1 MTTQTRDRSP
11 AVATAP
17 AKRVSAMTVTEPI
30 RHDRAQ
36 SFTGERRLPRPAT
49 RDPRVPRRRKIR
61 RVVLI
66 ILGVVGLILLAVL
79 VAGFVLFRQD
89 LREARSRLASI
100 PTTIYT
106 SRSGDVQYRV
116 VGSGPTVLVSHGITG
131 GVDHAEYLV
140 TRWRNFEERYR
151 FVYVSRFGY
160 LKSSLPDDATP
171 RRQAAA
177 YKELLDH
184 LGIERTFVVGNSAG
198 GAAAMWFA
206 IDYPER
212 TNGLILLSSAVP
224 GPEPDRIPK
233 LVREH
238 DFIYWSAI
246 KLAPDTLIGLLL
258 PDAVRET
265 LTEREKD
272 FIVENAFTVG
282 LPISERSDGI
292 RFDNEVS
299 NPEVNDVPFERI
311 GTPTL
316 VFQATD
322 DPRELRG
329 GREIARRIPNSEF
342 IGLTGGHFLL
352 RHEQE
357 IRAATSAFIAKHS
370 NESR

>member
-1 MTTQTRDRSP
+1 
-11 AVATAP
+11 
-17 AKRVSAMTVTEPI
+17 MTVTE
-30 RHDRAQ
+30 RV
-36 SFTGERRLPRPAT
+36 RRDEVVTLRSQRGLSGSPTHEA
-49 RDPRVPRRRKIR
+49 RVPRRRKIK
-61 RVVLI
+61 RVALI
-66 ILGVVGLILLAVL
+66 MLGVVGVILLAVL
-79 VAGFVLFRQD
+79 VVGFVLFRQD
-89 LREARSRLASI
+89 LREARSRLAST

-106 SRSGDVQYRV
+106 SRNGDIQYRV

-140 TRWRNFEERYR
+140 TKWRNFEERYR

-160 LKSSLPDDATP
+160 LDSSLPANATP
-171 RRQAAA
+171 RLQAAA

-184 LGIERTFVVGNSAG
+184 LGIERTFVVGNSVG

-224 GPEPDRIPK
+224 GPEPEHIPK

-258 PDAVRET
+258 PDAVRAT
-265 LTEREKD
+265 LTEPEKE
-272 FIVENAFTVG
+272 FIVENAFTAG

-299 NPEVNDVPFERI
+299 NVEVNDIPFERV

-316 VFQATD
+316 IFQATD

-329 GREIARRIPNSEF
+329 GREMARRIPNSEF

-357 IRAATSAFIAKHS
+357 IRAANAAFIAKHS
-370 NESR
+370 NGSR

>member
-1 MTTQTRDRSP
+1 
-11 AVATAP
+11 
-17 AKRVSAMTVTEPI
+17 MTVTERI
-30 RHDRAQ
+30 RRDRAT
-36 SFTGERRLPRPAT
+36 SFTSERRLPRPAT
-49 RDPRVPRRRKIR
+49 HDARAPRRRKIK

-66 ILGVVGLILLAVL
+66 MLGVVGLILLGVF
-79 VAGFVLFRQD
+79 VVGFVLFRQD

-106 SRSGDVQYRV
+106 SQYGDVQYRV

-140 TRWRNFEERYR
+140 TKWRNFEERYR

-160 LKSSLPDDATP
+160 LQSSLPDHATP
-171 RRQAAA
+171 RLQAAA
-177 YKELLDH
+177 YKDLLDD
-184 LGIERTFVVGNSAG
+184 LRIERTFVVGNSAG

-224 GPEPDRIPK
+224 GPEPDHIPK

-246 KLAPDTLIGLLL
+246 KLAPDMLIGLLL
-258 PDAVRET
+258 PDTVRAT
-265 LTEREKD
+265 LTKREKA
-272 FIVENAFTVG
+272 FIVETAFMAS

-292 RFDNEVS
+292 RFDNEMS

-311 GTPTL
+311 GTPTII
-316 VFQATD
+316 FQATD

-329 GREIARRIPNSEF
+329 GREMARRIPNSEF

-357 IRAATSAFIAKHS
+357 IRAATAAFIAKHS
-370 NESR
+370 NGSR

>member
-1 MTTQTRDRSP
+1 
-11 AVATAP
+11 
-17 AKRVSAMTVTEPI
+17 MTVTE
-30 RHDRAQ
+30 Q
-36 SFTGERRLPRPAT
+36 NRRDEAEGLPRERGLPGPPTSEAS
-49 RDPRVPRRRKIR
+49 VPRRRKIKR
-61 RVVLI
+61 IVLI
-66 ILGVVGLILLAVL
+66 TMGVVGSILLAVF
-79 VAGFVLFRQD
+79 VVGFVLFRQD

-106 SRSGDVQYRV
+106 SQYGDTQYRV
-116 VGSGPTVLVSHGITG
+116 AGSGPTVLVSHGITG

-140 TRWRNFEERYR
+140 TKWRNFEERYR

-160 LKSSLPDDATP
+160 LKSSLPDGATP
-171 RRQAAA
+171 RLQAAA

-224 GPEPDRIPK
+224 GPDVDHIPK

-238 DFIYWSAI
+238 DFVYWSAI
-246 KLAPDTLIGLLL
+246 KLAPDMLIGLLL
-258 PDAVRET
+258 PDAVRAT
-265 LTEREKD
+265 LTEGEKN
-272 FIVENAFTVG
+272 FIVESAFMAS

-316 VFQATD
+316 IFQATD

-329 GREIARRIPNSEF
+329 GREMARRIPDSEF

-352 RHEQE
+352 RHDQE
-357 IRAATSAFIAKHS
+357 IRAANAAFIAKHS
-370 NESR
+370 SKSR